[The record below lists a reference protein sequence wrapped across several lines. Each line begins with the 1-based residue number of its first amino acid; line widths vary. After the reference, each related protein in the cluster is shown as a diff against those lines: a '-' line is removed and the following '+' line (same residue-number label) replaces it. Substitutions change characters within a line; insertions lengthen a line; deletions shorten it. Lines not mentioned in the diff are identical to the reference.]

1 MSHYSTRLKLDFDPF
16 EPKAAAR
23 DFFPGAERGEL
34 LDELLAGAVTGGL
47 LACVSG
53 EPGSGKTTLAQEF
66 RQRCGEE
73 AECARIQA
81 TLFMN
86 HTQFLDNLA
95 AELPWLDAGQDWL
108 RCLDTIARRAADL
121 DLEARALVII
131 IDDAHEL
138 GSEVVAVLAQILKRC
153 QDGLSLLLFGEAQL
167 PNLLRQS
174 LPTAMQ
180 ARVTWFEL
188 GPLGSEDSLDYV
200 RFKLATAG
208 YTQALPLSEGQ
219 LGALHDQAGGNP
231 ARFNALVAAALME
244 SEATVAPAV
253 SMQALPSLF
262 SQGQPYWLAAGG
274 LVVLL
279 LGVLLFVDDG
289 GAGSL
294 PATRSIPVA
303 VNADGQVD
311 RGTTPAQAPVPAEIP
326 LVQNEPGAMPE
337 AEPAPDAPQAQP
349 PAMAEAVAP
358 ADADALLESPATP
371 QPAPA
376 VASLPDFTRS
386 LLDAAPEGFTIQVM
400 GTSSQDNARRFLDTH
415 FSAADSGIIATRFE
429 NQPWYV
435 VVHGNFTDR
444 GGASA
449 AIGGL
454 PEPVRVLQPFVRS
467 LEDIQTALRQQLS
480 SR

>member
-1 MSHYSTRLKLDFDPF
+1 
-16 EPKAAAR
+16 
-23 DFFPGAERGEL
+23 
-34 LDELLAGAVTGGL
+34 GL

-86 HTQFLDNLA
+86 NTQFLDNLA

-153 QDGLSLLLFGEAQL
+153 EGGLSLLLLGEAQL

-174 LPTAMQ
+174 LPAAMR
-180 ARVTWFEL
+180 ARVAWFEL
-188 GPLGSEDSLDYV
+188 APLSSEDSFDYV

-208 YTQALPLSEGQ
+208 YTQALPLSGGQ
-219 LGALHDQAGGNP
+219 LRALYDQARGNP
-231 ARFNALVAAALME
+231 ARLNALIAAALME
-244 SEATVAPAV
+244 SEATVASAV
-253 SMQALPSLF
+253 SVPARPSLF
-262 SQGQPYWLAAGG
+262 SQGQPYWLAAGV

-279 LGVLLFVDDG
+279 VGVLLFVDDG
-289 GAGSL
+289 GAGSM

-303 VNADGQVD
+303 VNADGQVERD
-311 RGTTPAQAPVPAEIP
+311 TTPAQAPVPAETS
-326 LVQNEPGAMPE
+326 LVQDEPGAMPE
-337 AEPAPDAPQAQP
+337 ADPVPDAPQAQS
-349 PAMAEAVAP
+349 PATAEAVAP
-358 ADADALLESPATP
+358 ADADARPGSPASP
-371 QPAPA
+371 QPASTPV

-400 GTSSQDNARRFLDTH
+400 GTRSQDNARRFLDTH
-415 FSAADSGIIATRFE
+415 FSAADSGVIETRFE
-429 NQPWYV
+429 NRPWYV

-444 GGASA
+444 ADASA
-449 AIGGL
+449 VIAGL

-467 LEDIQTALRQQLS
+467 LEDIQAAVRQQLS